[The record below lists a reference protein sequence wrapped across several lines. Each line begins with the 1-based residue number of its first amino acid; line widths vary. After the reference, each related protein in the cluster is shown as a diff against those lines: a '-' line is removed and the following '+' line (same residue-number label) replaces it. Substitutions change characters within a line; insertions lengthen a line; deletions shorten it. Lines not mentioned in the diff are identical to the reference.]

1 MTLVL
6 SAGLSG
12 LFSVMTT
19 DHRRIEVDYVP
30 DPETGEMNIDP
41 ESIVVCEEKDTKA
54 HRLNNKVMA
63 GAGGRIEV
71 SEFLIGTLKEV
82 VNERHD
88 LSDCKSII
96 EAIISTARSRTD
108 ELEYLHLLNEPDRVS
123 ISLNGFYRDGTN
135 GQIVFR
141 SGRDTAVE
149 EFKIP
154 FGDLYYNIIGPG
166 REYDRQIVSFFS
178 FPELIDLYM
187 KVNAGELSLLD
198 MKSKALKIVLERL
211 ANIHG
216 VISYT
221 EPLKVSP
228 DFEIHV
234 MDLAQDKI
242 RYQVQKHNLTNNHSV
257 YEELQKQIALSE

>member
-6 SAGLSG
+6 STGLSG

-30 DPETGEMNIDP
+30 DSETGEMNIDP

-71 SEFLIGTLKEV
+71 SDFLIGTLKEV

-88 LSDCKSII
+88 LSDCKSIL

-108 ELEYLHLLNEPDRVS
+108 ELEYLHLLDEPDRVS

-135 GQIVFR
+135 GQVVFR
-141 SGRDTAVE
+141 SGKDTDVE

-154 FGDLYYNIIGPG
+154 FGDLYYHIIGPG

-178 FPELIDLYM
+178 FPELIGLYM
-187 KVNAGELSLLD
+187 KVNAGELSLLE

-211 ANIHG
+211 VNIHG

-234 MDLAQDKI
+234 MDLDRDEI
-242 RYQVQKHNLTNNHSV
+242 RYQVQKYDLTDQHSR
-257 YEELQKQIALSE
+257 YEKLEKDIT